1 MKATMAALAGF
12 ALAGCGA
19 VPGPSERKAF
29 NEGYIAGSADAV
41 KQLYWAKQAVE
52 AAARG
57 RPAGRVE
64 YFSWEESGITRDGR
78 RLAPETVGVP
88 VFIPARAP
96 ARDSNP

>member
-1 MKATMAALAGF
+1 MKAALAGLAGL

-29 NEGYIAGSADAV
+29 DEGYIAGSADAV
-41 KQLYWAKQAVE
+41 KQLYWERQALE
-52 AAARG
+52 APGRG
-57 RPAGRVE
+57 RPAGQVE
-64 YFSWEESGITRDGR
+64 YFSWEESGTARDGR

-96 ARDSNP
+96 AGDSSP